1 MLANRINQV
10 SERRRYR
17 RVRVHLVGRYMLAD
31 GTEYDCRVRD
41 MSPGGLALM
50 ASASGQVGE
59 RVIAYIDDIGRV
71 EGKIARVFTSGF
83 AMVIAA
89 TEHGRDRIAR
99 RLTRAANQQV
109 LPEVIT

>member
-17 RVRVHLVGRYMLAD
+17 RFRVHLVGRYMLAD

-50 ASASGQVGE
+50 ASASGKVGE

-83 AMVIAA
+83 AMAIAA
-89 TEHGRDRIAR
+89 TQYGRDRIAA
-99 RLTRAANQQV
+99 RLTRAANKQT
-109 LPEVIT
+109 LPEIMT